1 MARKLPDVVLLE
13 EEEQK
18 LEVELKNIVD
28 QKSKDDATEGLRRC
42 VTEMK
47 LKMRN
52 GREQCKQF
60 LDTACHVEENDD
72 ETLYRTLFGL
82 IIKTAW
88 IPS

>member
-1 MARKLPDVVLLE
+1 MAQKLPDAVLLE

-60 LDTACHVEENDD
+60 LDTACYVEENDD